1 MAAVLSDA
9 KCKQKAAGG
18 KPNTL
23 SVENQ
28 LLMVLEYW
36 REYRTYFHIGQAYGI
51 RESAAYRNIKWCE
64 NTLAKRKSFRLPGRK
79 AVAASNR
86 AFDVV
91 LIDAT
96 ETPIERPKK
105 QRRYYS
111 GKNKRHTLKT
121 QLVVEKS
128 TRRILCIENPLAA
141 TDKARNRAT
150 SSERVPCENV
160 IAMLKRFKI
169 IADRY
174 RNRRRRFGLRFFLIA
189 AIYNMELKVA

>member
-28 LLMVLEYW
+28 HLMVLEYW
-36 REYRTYFHIGQAYGI
+36 REYRTYFHSGQAYGI
-51 RESAAYRNIKWCE
+51 SESAAYRNIKWCE
-64 NTLAKRKSFRLPGRK
+64 NTLAKSKSFRLPGRK
-79 AVAASNR
+79 AVAASDR

-105 QRRYYS
+105 TTAHP
-111 GKNKRHTLKT
+111 KNAARCREINAPHSMHCARKRT
-121 QLVVEKS
+121 
-128 TRRILCIENPLAA
+128 AA
-141 TDKARNRAT
+141 RLQAVQEVKG
-150 SSERVPCENV
+150 SS
-160 IAMLKRFKI
+160 AS
-169 IADRY
+169 
-174 RNRRRRFGLRFFLIA
+174 
-189 AIYNMELKVA
+189 